1 MVEVIDDYRRLAE
14 FGTML
19 VVVPQIQHSP
29 AGSKTVHRTV
39 FAGLAVALF
48 ESLSLNTV
56 PKKLRER
63 ENAFSQF
70 LAE

>member
-1 MVEVIDDYRRLAE
+1 MVEVIDDYRRLAK

-19 VVVPQIQHSP
+19 VVVPQIRHSP

-48 ESLSLNTV
+48 VSLSLNTV
-56 PKKLRER
+56 PK
-63 ENAFSQF
+63 N
-70 LAE
+70 